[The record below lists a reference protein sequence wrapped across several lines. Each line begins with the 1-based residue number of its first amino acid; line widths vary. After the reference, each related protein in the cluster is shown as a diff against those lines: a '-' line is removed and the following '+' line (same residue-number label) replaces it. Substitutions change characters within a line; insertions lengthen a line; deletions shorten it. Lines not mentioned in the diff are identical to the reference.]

1 MIAQID
7 EEHAAMVA
15 DTVAPAG
22 ETDGLP
28 DIGRAERPAGMGTV
42 TVHGGLLLR
51 EGRHHSREAPQ
62 VKRGPRAAA
71 QKAPS
76 AQPADLPG
84 STVNPHMMCM
94 SHNAFSHPV
103 GHPEPPFEASPS
115 AWRTLPLDGH
125 FDLVYEDATGAWS
138 NRSLEARELKLG
150 PGRTLLGGIDARRGG
165 YRGFRVDRIRRL
177 TDGATGERIET
188 GILDRLLGR
197 AEAQRRADALR
208 IRRQTR
214 ARRRAVLVGP
224 A

>member
-1 MIAQID
+1 MIF
-7 EEHAAMVA
+7 M
-15 DTVAPAG
+15 
-22 ETDGLP
+22 
-28 DIGRAERPAGMGTV
+28 
-42 TVHGGLLLR
+42 
-51 EGRHHSREAPQ
+51 
-62 VKRGPRAAA
+62 
-71 QKAPS
+71 
-76 AQPADLPG
+76 
-84 STVNPHMMCM
+84 N
-94 SHNAFSHPV
+94 HNAFSV
-103 GHPEPPFEASPS
+103 SGDRLEAPLETASN

-208 IRRQTR
+208 IRRQAR
-214 ARRRAVLVGP
+214 ARRRAVLAGP